1 MALRGEKKSRSTKI
15 NIEKKHRAGVGDSW
29 ASTRTDAEDSAS
41 GHYLPV
47 CTIRICEGEVKGVKR
62 C

>member
-29 ASTRTDAEDSAS
+29 ASTRTDAKDGGKRKQCIRALCAS
-41 GHYLPV
+41 LHD
-47 CTIRICEGEVKGVKR
+47 KDM
-62 C
+62 